1 MERLVGGASK
11 RCSGRLA
18 LTRSHS
24 VAFGSIRATLLLWF
38 LLITLGSVAAVAV
51 VASVLTQRNL
61 ERSILEHLAAL
72 AETRAVQIEE
82 LVDARVAAISALARD
97 PSLVRAFES
106 LESDEKVP
114 AEFESFLGRLSEG
127 LGLESLALVSIE
139 DRVLIAFGS
148 ANGLSGAD
156 LTRTPWVGGPLA
168 AAVDRAGTLLQ
179 ADLSSLQPLAG
190 RRRPGLFVAGP
201 VLDGPR
207 VAGVLVAQ
215 IDEGPIDALIGDVSG
230 LGETGQTVA
239 VHDDGTSLVVA
250 APLRDDR
257 NAAGTRRLTRDVET
271 YRSAIRGE
279 GRVGYGIGPS
289 GREVIG
295 AWFHLPAL
303 RWSVSVEQD
312 AEEAFA
318 PARRQAWTI
327 LAVAAMLA
335 IPAALA
341 ALVVASTLGRPI
353 RTVSHTL
360 ARAAEGDLR
369 DAPEAAGRG
378 ELRQLLESLAR
389 MMRDLGGMLGGVR
402 HTSRDIATTA
412 AEVRETAGRQHTVV
426 QDLGSSAAQI
436 AAAVEE
442 MSATGSQLATTAEG
456 VGTLAEDT
464 AARAERGRQGLDRM
478 RDSIGGLDRTS
489 EGVCGHLAEIRRRAE
504 GVGAVVVSITRVANR
519 TNLLSINAAIE
530 AEKAG
535 AHGRGFGVVATEIN
549 RLADQTAAAALEVE
563 AIVEGMQQSVSA
575 GAEAMDGLAGVV
587 RSSVET
593 ASGVAG
599 DLAAILEAIADL
611 RDRFTGLRDG
621 VEAQSQGALQ
631 VRDAM
636 RQLRDSSRLASEV
649 VERLQSSAVRLDEAS
664 RGLEGAVDRF
674 QLENGSS

>member
-1 MERLVGGASK
+1 MNGG
-11 RCSGRLA
+11 
-18 LTRSHS
+18 TS

-82 LVDARVAAISALARD
+82 LVDARVAAVSALARD
-97 PSLVRAFES
+97 PSLVQAFES
-106 LESDEKVP
+106 LEAGSGPDAGRE
-114 AEFESFLGRLSEG
+114 AFLGTLAEG
-127 LGLESLALVSIE
+127 LGLRSLLLVSTRG
-139 DRVLIAFGS
+139 RVLDAFGGES
-148 ANGLSGAD
+148 NGLDEAD
-156 LTRTPWVGGPLA
+156 LSSAPWAGGPLA
-168 AAVDRAGTLLQ
+168 SAVDRAGTLLQ
-179 ADLSSLQPLAG
+179 ADLSALQPLSG
-190 RRRPGLFVAGP
+190 RRRPALFVAGP

-215 IDEGPIDALIGDVSG
+215 IDEAPIDALIGDVSG

-250 APLRDDR
+250 APLRGDSD
-257 NAAGTRRLTRDVET
+257 AAGTRRLTRDVEP
-271 YRSAIRGE
+271 YRRAIAGE

-312 AEEAFA
+312 AAEAFA

-327 LAVAAMLA
+327 LGIAAVLA
-335 IPAALA
+335 IPAGLA
-341 ALVVASTLGRPI
+341 ALIVASTLGRPI
-353 RTVSHTL
+353 RSVAQRR
-360 ARAAEGDLR
+360 ARAAAGDLR
-369 DAPEAAGRG
+369 DAPQPSGRG

-402 HTSRDIATTA
+402 RTSRDIAITA
-412 AEVRETAGRQHTVV
+412 SEVRETAGRQHTVV
-426 QDLGSSAAQI
+426 QDLGSSAAEI

-442 MSATGSQLATTAEG
+442 MSATGTQLATTADG
-456 VGTLAEDT
+456 VGSLAEAT
-464 AARAERGRQGLDRM
+464 AARAERGRRGLDRM
-478 RDSIGGLDRTS
+478 RESIGGLDRTS
-489 EGVCGHLAEIRRRAE
+489 EGVCGHLAEIRERAD
-504 GVGAVVVSITRVANR
+504 GVGAVVVTITRVANR

-563 AIVEGMQQSVSA
+563 AIVDGMQQSVSA

-593 ASGVAG
+593 ASEVAA
-599 DLAAILEAIADL
+599 DLAAILAAIADL
-611 RDRFTGLRDG
+611 RDRFTELRDG
-621 VEAQSQGALQ
+621 VDAQSQGALQ

-636 RQLRDSSRLASEV
+636 RQLRDSSRLAGEV

-674 QLENGSS
+674 QLEDASA

>member
-1 MERLVGGASK
+1 VGGAA
-11 RCSGRLA
+11 RGLRRRRLVNGGA
-18 LTRSHS
+18 S

-82 LVDARVAAISALARD
+82 LVDARVAAVSALARD
-97 PSLVRAFES
+97 PSLVQAFES
-106 LESDEKVP
+106 LEAGSGADAGRE
-114 AEFESFLGRLSEG
+114 AFLGTLAEG
-127 LGLESLALVSIE
+127 LGLRSLLLVSTRG
-139 DRVLIAFGS
+139 RVLDAFGGES
-148 ANGLSGAD
+148 NGLDEAD
-156 LTRTPWVGGPLA
+156 LSAAPWAGGPLA
-168 AAVDRAGTLLQ
+168 SAVDRAGTLLQ
-179 ADLSSLQPLAG
+179 ADLSALQPLSG
-190 RRRPGLFVAGP
+190 RRRPALFVAGP

-215 IDEGPIDALIGDVSG
+215 IDEAPIDALIGDVSG

-250 APLRDDR
+250 APLRGDSD
-257 NAAGTRRLTRDVET
+257 AAGTRRLTRDVEP
-271 YRSAIRGE
+271 YRRAIAGE

-312 AEEAFA
+312 AAEAFA

-327 LAVAAMLA
+327 LGIAAVLA
-335 IPAALA
+335 IPAGLA
-341 ALVVASTLGRPI
+341 ALIVASTLGRPI
-353 RTVSHTL
+353 RSVSQSL
-360 ARAAEGDLR
+360 ARAAAGDLR
-369 DAPEAAGRG
+369 DAPQPHGRG

-402 HTSRDIATTA
+402 RTSRDIAITA
-412 AEVRETAGRQHTVV
+412 SEVRETAGRQHTVV
-426 QDLGSSAAQI
+426 QDLGSSAAEI

-442 MSATGSQLATTAEG
+442 MSATGTQLATTADG
-456 VGTLAEDT
+456 VGSLAEAT
-464 AARAERGRQGLDRM
+464 ATRAERGRRGLDRM
-478 RDSIGGLDRTS
+478 RESIGGLDRTS
-489 EGVCGHLAEIRRRAE
+489 EGVCGHLAEIRERAD
-504 GVGAVVVSITRVANR
+504 GVGAVVVTITRVANR

-563 AIVEGMQQSVSA
+563 AIVDGMQQSVSA

-593 ASGVAG
+593 ASEVAA
-599 DLAAILEAIADL
+599 DLAAILAAIADL
-611 RDRFTGLRDG
+611 RDRFTELRDG
-621 VEAQSQGALQ
+621 VDAQSQGALQ

-636 RQLRDSSRLASEV
+636 RQLRDSSRLAGEV

-674 QLENGSS
+674 QLEDASA

>member
-1 MERLVGGASK
+1 VSGGP
-11 RCSGRLA
+11 
-18 LTRSHS
+18 S

-82 LVDARVAAISALARD
+82 LVDARVAAIAALARD
-97 PSLVRAFES
+97 PSLVEAFSSFEAGRDADAA
-106 LESDEKVP
+106 LEG
-114 AEFESFLGRLSEG
+114 FLGRLSEG
-127 LGLESLALVSIE
+127 LGLASLMLVSTE
-139 DRVLIAFGS
+139 GRVLTAVGT
-148 ANGLSGAD
+148 AADGLDGAD
-156 LTRTPWVGGPLA
+156 LSATPWAEGPLA
-168 AAVDRAGTLLQ
+168 AAVDRARTLLQ
-179 ADLSSLQPLAG
+179 ADLSALQPLAG
-190 RRRPGLFVAGP
+190 RSRPGLFVAGP

-215 IDEGPIDALIGDVSG
+215 IDEAPIDALIGDVSG

-239 VHDDGTSLVVA
+239 VYDDGTSLVVA
-250 APLRDDR
+250 APLRRAPD
-257 NAAGTRRLTRDVET
+257 AAGTRRLTRDVEHH
-271 YRSAIRGE
+271 RGAIRGE
-279 GRVGYGIGPS
+279 GRVGYGVGPS

-312 AEEAFA
+312 AAEAFA

-327 LAVAAMLA
+327 LGVAAVLA
-335 IPAALA
+335 IPAGLA
-341 ALVVASTLGRPI
+341 ALIVASTLGRPI
-353 RTVSHTL
+353 RAVSRSL
-360 ARAAEGDLR
+360 AQAAEGDLR
-369 DAPEAAGRG
+369 DAPRPSGRG

-389 MMRDLGGMLGGVR
+389 MMRDLGGMLGRVR
-402 HTSRDIATTA
+402 RTSRDIATTA
-412 AEVRETAGRQHTVV
+412 SEVRETAGRQHTVV
-426 QDLGSSAAQI
+426 QDLGSSAAEI
-436 AAAVEE
+436 AAAVEQ
-442 MSATGSQLATTAEG
+442 MSATGTQLATTAEG
-456 VGTLAEDT
+456 VGSLAEAT
-464 AARAERGRQGLDRM
+464 AARAERGRRGLDRM
-478 RDSIGGLDRTS
+478 RESIGGLDRTS
-489 EGVCGHLAEIRRRAE
+489 EGVCGHLREIRERAD
-504 GVGAVVVSITRVANR
+504 GVGAVVVTITRVANR

-535 AHGRGFGVVATEIN
+535 EHGRGFGVVATEIN
-549 RLADQTAAAALEVE
+549 RLADRTAAAALEVE

-593 ASGVAG
+593 ASEVAA

-611 RDRFTGLRDG
+611 RDRFTELRDG
-621 VEAQSQGALQ
+621 VDAQSEGALQ

-636 RQLRDSSRLASEV
+636 RQLRDSSRIAGEV

-674 QLENGSS
+674 QLEDASG

>member
-1 MERLVGGASK
+1 MNGGA
-11 RCSGRLA
+11 
-18 LTRSHS
+18 S

-82 LVDARVAAISALARD
+82 LVDARVAAVSALARD
-97 PSLVRAFES
+97 PSLVQAFES
-106 LESDEKVP
+106 LEAGSGADAGRE
-114 AEFESFLGRLSEG
+114 AFLGTLAEG
-127 LGLESLALVSIE
+127 LGLRSLLLVSTRG
-139 DRVLIAFGS
+139 RVLDAFGGES
-148 ANGLSGAD
+148 NGLDEAD
-156 LTRTPWVGGPLA
+156 LSAAPWAGGPLA
-168 AAVDRAGTLLQ
+168 SAVDRAGTLLQ
-179 ADLSSLQPLAG
+179 ADLSALQPLSG
-190 RRRPGLFVAGP
+190 RRRPALFVAGP

-215 IDEGPIDALIGDVSG
+215 IDEAPIDALIGDVSG

-250 APLRDDR
+250 APLRGDSD
-257 NAAGTRRLTRDVET
+257 AAGTRRLTRDVEP
-271 YRSAIRGE
+271 YRRAIAGE

-312 AEEAFA
+312 AAEAFA

-327 LAVAAMLA
+327 LGIAAVLA
-335 IPAALA
+335 IPAGLA
-341 ALVVASTLGRPI
+341 ALIVASTLGRPI
-353 RTVSHTL
+353 RSVSQSL
-360 ARAAEGDLR
+360 ARAAAGDLR
-369 DAPEAAGRG
+369 DAPQPSGRG

-402 HTSRDIATTA
+402 RTSRDIAITA
-412 AEVRETAGRQHTVV
+412 SEVRETAGRQHTVV
-426 QDLGSSAAQI
+426 QDLGSSAAEI

-442 MSATGSQLATTAEG
+442 MSATGTQLATTADG
-456 VGTLAEDT
+456 VGSLAEAT
-464 AARAERGRQGLDRM
+464 ATRAERGRRGLDRM
-478 RDSIGGLDRTS
+478 RESIGGLDRTS
-489 EGVCGHLAEIRRRAE
+489 EGVCGHLAEIRERAD
-504 GVGAVVVSITRVANR
+504 GVGAVVVTITRVANR

-563 AIVEGMQQSVSA
+563 AIVDGMQQSVSA

-593 ASGVAG
+593 ASEVAA
-599 DLAAILEAIADL
+599 DLAAILAAIADL
-611 RDRFTGLRDG
+611 RDRFTELRDG
-621 VEAQSQGALQ
+621 VDAQSQGALQ

-636 RQLRDSSRLASEV
+636 RQLRDSSRLAGEV

-674 QLENGSS
+674 QLEDASA

>member
-1 MERLVGGASK
+1 VNGGA
-11 RCSGRLA
+11 
-18 LTRSHS
+18 S

-82 LVDARVAAISALARD
+82 LVDARVAAVSALARD
-97 PSLVRAFES
+97 PSLVQAFES
-106 LESDEKVP
+106 LEAGGGADAGRE
-114 AEFESFLGRLSEG
+114 AFLGTLAEG
-127 LGLESLALVSIE
+127 LGLRSLLLVSTRG
-139 DRVLIAFGS
+139 RVLDAFGGES
-148 ANGLSGAD
+148 NGLDEAD
-156 LTRTPWVGGPLA
+156 LSAAPWAGGPLA
-168 AAVDRAGTLLQ
+168 SAVDRAGTLLQ
-179 ADLSSLQPLAG
+179 ADLSALQPLSG
-190 RRRPGLFVAGP
+190 RRRPALFVAGP

-215 IDEGPIDALIGDVSG
+215 IDEAPIDALIGDVSG

-250 APLRDDR
+250 APLRGDSD
-257 NAAGTRRLTRDVET
+257 AAGTRRLTRDVEP
-271 YRSAIRGE
+271 YRRAIAGE

-312 AEEAFA
+312 AAEAFA

-327 LAVAAMLA
+327 LGIAAVLA
-335 IPAALA
+335 IPAGLA
-341 ALVVASTLGRPI
+341 ALIVASTLGRPI
-353 RTVSHTL
+353 RSVSQSL
-360 ARAAEGDLR
+360 ARAAAGDLR
-369 DAPEAAGRG
+369 DAPQASGRG

-402 HTSRDIATTA
+402 RTSRDIAITA
-412 AEVRETAGRQHTVV
+412 SEVRETAGRQHTVV
-426 QDLGSSAAQI
+426 QDLGSSAAEI

-442 MSATGSQLATTAEG
+442 MSATGTQLATTADG
-456 VGTLAEDT
+456 VGSLAEAT
-464 AARAERGRQGLDRM
+464 ATRAERGRRGLDRM
-478 RDSIGGLDRTS
+478 RESIGGLDRTS
-489 EGVCGHLAEIRRRAE
+489 EGVCGHLAEIRERAD
-504 GVGAVVVSITRVANR
+504 GVGAVVVTITRVANR

-563 AIVEGMQQSVSA
+563 AIVDGMQQSVSA

-593 ASGVAG
+593 ASEVAA
-599 DLAAILEAIADL
+599 DLAAILAAIADL
-611 RDRFTGLRDG
+611 RDRFNELRDG
-621 VEAQSQGALQ
+621 VDAQSQGALQ

-636 RQLRDSSRLASEV
+636 RQLRDSSRLAGEV

-674 QLENGSS
+674 QLEDASA

>member
-1 MERLVGGASK
+1 MSGGS
-11 RCSGRLA
+11 
-18 LTRSHS
+18 S

-82 LVDARVAAISALARD
+82 LVDARVAAVSALARD
-97 PSLVRAFES
+97 PSLVQAFES
-106 LESDEKVP
+106 LEAGSGPDAGRE
-114 AEFESFLGRLSEG
+114 AFLGTLAEG
-127 LGLESLALVSIE
+127 LGLRSLLLVSTRG
-139 DRVLIAFGS
+139 RVLDAFGGES
-148 ANGLSGAD
+148 NGLDEAD
-156 LTRTPWVGGPLA
+156 LSSAPWAGGPLA
-168 AAVDRAGTLLQ
+168 SAVDRAGTLLQ
-179 ADLSSLQPLAG
+179 ADLSALQPLSG
-190 RRRPGLFVAGP
+190 RRRPALFVAGP

-215 IDEGPIDALIGDVSG
+215 IDEAPIDALIGDVSG

-250 APLRDDR
+250 APLRGDSD
-257 NAAGTRRLTRDVET
+257 AAGTRRLTRDVEP
-271 YRSAIRGE
+271 YRRAIAGE

-312 AEEAFA
+312 AAEAFA

-327 LAVAAMLA
+327 LGIAAVLA
-335 IPAALA
+335 IPAGLA
-341 ALVVASTLGRPI
+341 ALIVASTLGRPI
-353 RTVSHTL
+353 RSVSQGL
-360 ARAAEGDLR
+360 ARAAAGDLR
-369 DAPEAAGRG
+369 DAPQPSGRG

-402 HTSRDIATTA
+402 RTSRDIAITA
-412 AEVRETAGRQHTVV
+412 SEVRETAGRQHTVV
-426 QDLGSSAAQI
+426 QDLGSSAAEI

-442 MSATGSQLATTAEG
+442 MSATGTQLATTADG
-456 VGTLAEDT
+456 VGSLAEAT
-464 AARAERGRQGLDRM
+464 AARAERGRRGLDRM
-478 RDSIGGLDRTS
+478 RESIGGLDRTS
-489 EGVCGHLAEIRRRAE
+489 EGVCGHLAEIRERAD
-504 GVGAVVVSITRVANR
+504 GVGAVVVTITRVANR

-563 AIVEGMQQSVSA
+563 AIVDGMQQSVSA

-593 ASGVAG
+593 ASEVAA
-599 DLAAILEAIADL
+599 DLAAILAAIADL
-611 RDRFTGLRDG
+611 RDRFTELRDG
-621 VEAQSQGALQ
+621 VDAQSQGALQ

-636 RQLRDSSRLASEV
+636 RQLRDSSRLAGEV

-674 QLENGSS
+674 QLEDASA

>member
-1 MERLVGGASK
+1 VNGGA
-11 RCSGRLA
+11 
-18 LTRSHS
+18 S

-82 LVDARVAAISALARD
+82 LVDARVAAVSALARD
-97 PSLVRAFES
+97 PSLVQAFES
-106 LESDEKVP
+106 LEAGSGADAGRE
-114 AEFESFLGRLSEG
+114 AFLGTLAEG
-127 LGLESLALVSIE
+127 LGLRSLLLVSTRG
-139 DRVLIAFGS
+139 RVLDAFGGES
-148 ANGLSGAD
+148 NGLDEAD
-156 LTRTPWVGGPLA
+156 LSAAPWAGGPLA
-168 AAVDRAGTLLQ
+168 SAVDRAGTLLQ
-179 ADLSSLQPLAG
+179 ADLSALQPLSG
-190 RRRPGLFVAGP
+190 RRRPALFVAGP

-215 IDEGPIDALIGDVSG
+215 IDEAPIDALIGDVSG

-250 APLRDDR
+250 APLRGDSD
-257 NAAGTRRLTRDVET
+257 AAGTRRLTRDVEP
-271 YRSAIRGE
+271 YRRAIAGE

-312 AEEAFA
+312 AAEAFA

-327 LAVAAMLA
+327 LGIAAVLA
-335 IPAALA
+335 IPAGLA
-341 ALVVASTLGRPI
+341 ALIVASTLGRPI
-353 RTVSHTL
+353 RSVSQGL
-360 ARAAEGDLR
+360 ARAAAGDLR
-369 DAPEAAGRG
+369 DAPQPSGRG

-402 HTSRDIATTA
+402 RTSRDIATTA
-412 AEVRETAGRQHTVV
+412 SEVRETAGRQHTVV
-426 QDLGSSAAQI
+426 QDLGSSAAEI

-442 MSATGSQLATTAEG
+442 MSATGTQLATTADG
-456 VGTLAEDT
+456 VGSLAEAT
-464 AARAERGRQGLDRM
+464 ATRAERGRRGLDRM
-478 RDSIGGLDRTS
+478 RESIGGLDRTS
-489 EGVCGHLAEIRRRAE
+489 EGVCGHLAEIRERAD
-504 GVGAVVVSITRVANR
+504 GVGAVVVTITRVANR

-563 AIVEGMQQSVSA
+563 AIVDGMQQSVSA

-593 ASGVAG
+593 ASEVAA
-599 DLAAILEAIADL
+599 DLAAILAAIADL
-611 RDRFTGLRDG
+611 RDRFTELRDG
-621 VEAQSQGALQ
+621 VDAQSQGALQ

-636 RQLRDSSRLASEV
+636 RQLRDSSRLAGEV

-674 QLENGSS
+674 QLEDASG

>member
-1 MERLVGGASK
+1 MSRAP
-11 RCSGRLA
+11 
-18 LTRSHS
+18 S

-38 LLITLGSVAAVAV
+38 LLIALGSVAAVAV
-51 VASVLTQRNL
+51 IASILTQRNL

-82 LVDARVAAISALARD
+82 LVDARVAAVAALARD
-97 PSLVRAFES
+97 PSLVRAFAS
-106 LESDEKVP
+106 LESGIS
-114 AEFESFLGRLSEG
+114 ASREFEAFLGTLSQG
-127 LGLESLALVSIE
+127 LGLESLLLVST
-139 DRVLIAFGS
+139 DGRVLTAFGS
-148 ANGLSGAD
+148 TSNGLGRAD
-156 LTRTPWVGGPLA
+156 LSRSPWAGGPLA
-168 AAVDRAGTLLQ
+168 TAVDRARTLLQ
-179 ADLSSLQPLAG
+179 ADLSALQPIAG
-190 RRRPGLFVAGP
+190 RARPALFVAGP
-201 VLDGPR
+201 VLDGAR

-215 IDEGPIDALIGDVSG
+215 IDEAPIDALIGDVSG

-250 APLRDDR
+250 APLRGDR
-257 NAAGTRRLTRDVET
+257 DAAGIRRLTRDIEP
-271 YRSAIRGE
+271 YRRAIRGE
-279 GRVGYGIGPS
+279 GRVGYAIGPS

-312 AEEAFA
+312 AAEAFA

-327 LAVAAMLA
+327 LGVAAVLA
-335 IPAALA
+335 IPAGIAG
-341 ALVVASTLGRPI
+341 LVVASALGRPI
-353 RTVSHTL
+353 RTVSRTL

-369 DAPEAAGRG
+369 DAPEADGRG
-378 ELRQLLESLAR
+378 ELRGLLESLGT

-402 HTSRDIATTA
+402 RTSRDIATTA
-412 AEVRETAGRQHTVV
+412 SEVRETAGRQHTVV
-426 QDLGSSAAQI
+426 QDLGSSAAEI

-456 VGTLAEDT
+456 VGSLSEDT
-464 AARAERGRQGLDRM
+464 ADRAERGRRGLDRM

-489 EGVCGHLAEIRRRAE
+489 EGVCRHLAEIRERAD
-504 GVGAVVVSITRVANR
+504 GVGAVVVTITRVANR

-535 AHGRGFGVVATEIN
+535 PHGRGFGVVATEIN

-563 AIVEGMQQSVSA
+563 AIVEDMQQSVSA

-593 ASGVAG
+593 ASEVSA
-599 DLAAILEAIADL
+599 DLAAILGAIADL
-611 RDRFTGLRDG
+611 RDRFAELRDG
-621 VEAQSQGALQ
+621 VDAQSQGALQ

-636 RQLRDSSRLASEV
+636 RQLRDSSRVAGDV
-649 VERLQSSAVRLDEAS
+649 VQRLQSSAVRLDEAS
-664 RGLEGAVDRF
+664 RGLEGAVARF
-674 QLENGSS
+674 RLEDASD

>member
-1 MERLVGGASK
+1 MNGGA
-11 RCSGRLA
+11 
-18 LTRSHS
+18 S

-82 LVDARVAAISALARD
+82 LVDARVAAVSALARD
-97 PSLVRAFES
+97 PSLVQAFES
-106 LESDEKVP
+106 LEAGGGADAGRE
-114 AEFESFLGRLSEG
+114 AFLGTLAEG
-127 LGLESLALVSIE
+127 LGLRSLLLVSTRG
-139 DRVLIAFGS
+139 RVLDAFGGES
-148 ANGLSGAD
+148 NGLDEAD
-156 LTRTPWVGGPLA
+156 LSSAPWAGGPLA
-168 AAVDRAGTLLQ
+168 SAVDRAGTLLQ
-179 ADLSSLQPLAG
+179 ADLSALQPLSG
-190 RRRPGLFVAGP
+190 RRRPALFVAGP

-215 IDEGPIDALIGDVSG
+215 IDEAPIDALIGDVSG

-250 APLRDDR
+250 APLRGDSD
-257 NAAGTRRLTRDVET
+257 AAGTRRLTRDVEP
-271 YRSAIRGE
+271 YRRAIAGE

-312 AEEAFA
+312 AAEAFA

-327 LAVAAMLA
+327 LGIAGVLA
-335 IPAALA
+335 IPAGLA
-341 ALVVASTLGRPI
+341 ALIVASTLGRPI
-353 RTVSHTL
+353 RSVSQSL
-360 ARAAEGDLR
+360 ARAAAGDLR
-369 DAPEAAGRG
+369 DAPQPSGRG

-402 HTSRDIATTA
+402 RTSRDIAITA
-412 AEVRETAGRQHTVV
+412 SEVRETAGRQHTVV
-426 QDLGSSAAQI
+426 QDLGSSAAEI

-442 MSATGSQLATTAEG
+442 MSATGTQLATTADG
-456 VGTLAEDT
+456 VGSLAEAT
-464 AARAERGRQGLDRM
+464 ATRAERGRRGLDRM
-478 RDSIGGLDRTS
+478 RESIGGLDRTS
-489 EGVCGHLAEIRRRAE
+489 EGVCGHLAEIRERAD
-504 GVGAVVVSITRVANR
+504 GVGAVVVTITRVANR

-593 ASGVAG
+593 ASEVAA
-599 DLAAILEAIADL
+599 DLAAILAAIADL
-611 RDRFTGLRDG
+611 RDRFSELRDG
-621 VEAQSQGALQ
+621 VDAQSQGALQ

-636 RQLRDSSRLASEV
+636 RQLRDSSRLAGEV

-674 QLENGSS
+674 QLEDASA

>member
-1 MERLVGGASK
+1 MNGGA
-11 RCSGRLA
+11 
-18 LTRSHS
+18 S

-82 LVDARVAAISALARD
+82 LVDARVAAVSALARD
-97 PSLVRAFES
+97 PSLVQAFES
-106 LESDEKVP
+106 LEAGSGPDAGRE
-114 AEFESFLGRLSEG
+114 AFLGTLAEG
-127 LGLESLALVSIE
+127 LGLRSLLLVSTRG
-139 DRVLIAFGS
+139 RVLDAFGGES
-148 ANGLSGAD
+148 NGLDEAD
-156 LTRTPWVGGPLA
+156 LSAAPWAGGPLA
-168 AAVDRAGTLLQ
+168 SAVDRAGTLLQ
-179 ADLSSLQPLAG
+179 ADLSALQPLSG
-190 RRRPGLFVAGP
+190 RRRPALFVAGP

-215 IDEGPIDALIGDVSG
+215 IDEAPIDALIGDVSG

-250 APLRDDR
+250 APLRGDSD
-257 NAAGTRRLTRDVET
+257 AAGTRRLTRDVEP
-271 YRSAIRGE
+271 YRRAIAGE

-312 AEEAFA
+312 AAEAFA

-327 LAVAAMLA
+327 LGIAAVLA
-335 IPAALA
+335 IPAGLA
-341 ALVVASTLGRPI
+341 ALIVASTLGRPI
-353 RTVSHTL
+353 RSVSQSL
-360 ARAAEGDLR
+360 ARAAAGDLR
-369 DAPEAAGRG
+369 DAPQASGRG

-402 HTSRDIATTA
+402 RTSRDIAITA
-412 AEVRETAGRQHTVV
+412 SEVRETAGRQHTVV
-426 QDLGSSAAQI
+426 QDLGSSAAEI

-442 MSATGSQLATTAEG
+442 MSATGTQLATTADG
-456 VGTLAEDT
+456 VGSLAEAT
-464 AARAERGRQGLDRM
+464 ATRAERGRRGLDRM
-478 RDSIGGLDRTS
+478 RESIGGLDRTS
-489 EGVCGHLAEIRRRAE
+489 EGVCGHLAEIRERAD
-504 GVGAVVVSITRVANR
+504 GVGAVVVTITRVANR

-563 AIVEGMQQSVSA
+563 AIVDGMQQSVSA

-593 ASGVAG
+593 ASEVAA
-599 DLAAILEAIADL
+599 DLAAILAAIADL
-611 RDRFTGLRDG
+611 RDRFTELRDG
-621 VEAQSQGALQ
+621 VDAQSQGALQ

-636 RQLRDSSRLASEV
+636 RQLRDSSRLAGEV

-674 QLENGSS
+674 QLEDASG

>member
-1 MERLVGGASK
+1 VNGGA
-11 RCSGRLA
+11 
-18 LTRSHS
+18 S

-82 LVDARVAAISALARD
+82 LVDARVAAVSALARD
-97 PSLVRAFES
+97 PSLVQAFES
-106 LESDEKVP
+106 LEAGGGADAGRE
-114 AEFESFLGRLSEG
+114 AFLGTLAEG
-127 LGLESLALVSIE
+127 LGLRSLLLVSTRG
-139 DRVLIAFGS
+139 RVLDAFGGES
-148 ANGLSGAD
+148 NGLDEAD
-156 LTRTPWVGGPLA
+156 LSSAPWAGGPLA
-168 AAVDRAGTLLQ
+168 SAVDRAGTLLQ
-179 ADLSSLQPLAG
+179 ADLSALQPLSG
-190 RRRPGLFVAGP
+190 RRRPALFVAGP

-215 IDEGPIDALIGDVSG
+215 IDEAPIDALIGDVSG

-250 APLRDDR
+250 APLRGDSD
-257 NAAGTRRLTRDVET
+257 AAGTRRLTRDVEP
-271 YRSAIRGE
+271 YRRAIAGE

-312 AEEAFA
+312 AAEAFA

-327 LAVAAMLA
+327 LGIAGVLA
-335 IPAALA
+335 IPAGLA
-341 ALVVASTLGRPI
+341 ALIVASTLGRPI
-353 RTVSHTL
+353 RSVSQSL
-360 ARAAEGDLR
+360 ARAAAGDLR
-369 DAPEAAGRG
+369 DAPQPSGRG

-402 HTSRDIATTA
+402 RTSRDIAITA
-412 AEVRETAGRQHTVV
+412 SEVRETAGRQHTVV
-426 QDLGSSAAQI
+426 QDLGSSAAEI

-442 MSATGSQLATTAEG
+442 MSATGTQLATTADG
-456 VGTLAEDT
+456 VGSLAEAT
-464 AARAERGRQGLDRM
+464 ATRAERGRRGLDRM
-478 RDSIGGLDRTS
+478 RESIGGLDRTS
-489 EGVCGHLAEIRRRAE
+489 EGVCGHLAEIRERAD
-504 GVGAVVVSITRVANR
+504 GVGAVVVTITRVANR

-563 AIVEGMQQSVSA
+563 AIVDGMQQSVSA

-593 ASGVAG
+593 ASEVAA
-599 DLAAILEAIADL
+599 DLAAILAAIADL
-611 RDRFTGLRDG
+611 RDRFSELRDG
-621 VEAQSQGALQ
+621 VDAQSQGALQ

-636 RQLRDSSRLASEV
+636 RQLRDSSRLAGEV

-674 QLENGSS
+674 QLEDASA

>member
-1 MERLVGGASK
+1 VNGG
-11 RCSGRLA
+11 
-18 LTRSHS
+18 TS

-82 LVDARVAAISALARD
+82 LVDARVAAVSALARD
-97 PSLVRAFES
+97 PSLVQAFES
-106 LESDEKVP
+106 LEAGSGPDAGRE
-114 AEFESFLGRLSEG
+114 AFLGTLAEG
-127 LGLESLALVSIE
+127 LGLRSLLLVSTRG
-139 DRVLIAFGS
+139 RVLDAFGGES
-148 ANGLSGAD
+148 NGLDEAD
-156 LTRTPWVGGPLA
+156 LSSAPWAGGPLA
-168 AAVDRAGTLLQ
+168 SAVDRAGTLLQ
-179 ADLSSLQPLAG
+179 ADLSALQPLSG
-190 RRRPGLFVAGP
+190 RRRPALFVAGP

-215 IDEGPIDALIGDVSG
+215 IDEAPIDALIGDVSG

-250 APLRDDR
+250 APLRGDSD
-257 NAAGTRRLTRDVET
+257 AAGTRRLTRDVEP
-271 YRSAIRGE
+271 YRRAIAGE

-312 AEEAFA
+312 AAEAFA

-327 LAVAAMLA
+327 LGIAAVLA
-335 IPAALA
+335 IPAGLA
-341 ALVVASTLGRPI
+341 ALIVASTLGRPI
-353 RTVSHTL
+353 RSVAQRR
-360 ARAAEGDLR
+360 ARAAAGDLR
-369 DAPEAAGRG
+369 DAPQPSGRG

-402 HTSRDIATTA
+402 RTSRDIAITA
-412 AEVRETAGRQHTVV
+412 SEVRETAGRQHTVV
-426 QDLGSSAAQI
+426 QDLGSSAAEI

-442 MSATGSQLATTAEG
+442 MSATGTQLATTADG
-456 VGTLAEDT
+456 VGSLAEAT
-464 AARAERGRQGLDRM
+464 AARAERGRRGLDRM
-478 RDSIGGLDRTS
+478 RESIGGLDRTS
-489 EGVCGHLAEIRRRAE
+489 EGVCGHLAEIRERAD
-504 GVGAVVVSITRVANR
+504 GVGAVVVTITRVANR

-563 AIVEGMQQSVSA
+563 AIVDGMQQSVSA

-593 ASGVAG
+593 ASEVAA
-599 DLAAILEAIADL
+599 DLAAILAAIADL
-611 RDRFTGLRDG
+611 RDRFTELRDG
-621 VEAQSQGALQ
+621 VDAQSQGALQ

-636 RQLRDSSRLASEV
+636 RQLRDSSRLAGEV

-674 QLENGSS
+674 QLEDASA

>member
-1 MERLVGGASK
+1 VNGGA
-11 RCSGRLA
+11 
-18 LTRSHS
+18 S

-82 LVDARVAAISALARD
+82 LVDARVAAVSALARD
-97 PSLVRAFES
+97 PSLVQAFES
-106 LESDEKVP
+106 LEAGGGADAGRE
-114 AEFESFLGRLSEG
+114 AFLGTLAEG
-127 LGLESLALVSIE
+127 LGLRSLLLVSTRG
-139 DRVLIAFGS
+139 RVLDAFGGES
-148 ANGLSGAD
+148 NGLDEAD
-156 LTRTPWVGGPLA
+156 LSAAPWAGGPLA
-168 AAVDRAGTLLQ
+168 SAVDRAGTLLQ
-179 ADLSSLQPLAG
+179 ADLSALQPLSG
-190 RRRPGLFVAGP
+190 RRRPALFVAGP

-215 IDEGPIDALIGDVSG
+215 IDEAPIDALIGDVSG

-250 APLRDDR
+250 APLRGDSD
-257 NAAGTRRLTRDVET
+257 AAGTRRLTRDVEP
-271 YRSAIRGE
+271 YRRAIAGE

-312 AEEAFA
+312 AAEAFA

-327 LAVAAMLA
+327 LGIAAVLA
-335 IPAALA
+335 IPAGLA
-341 ALVVASTLGRPI
+341 ALIVASTLGRPI
-353 RTVSHTL
+353 RSVSQSL
-360 ARAAEGDLR
+360 ARAAAGDLR
-369 DAPEAAGRG
+369 DAPQASGRG

-402 HTSRDIATTA
+402 RTSRDIAITA
-412 AEVRETAGRQHTVV
+412 SEVRETAGRQHTVV
-426 QDLGSSAAQI
+426 QDLGSSAAEI

-442 MSATGSQLATTAEG
+442 MSATGTQLATTADG
-456 VGTLAEDT
+456 VGSLAEAT
-464 AARAERGRQGLDRM
+464 ATRAERGRRGLDRM
-478 RDSIGGLDRTS
+478 RESIGGLDRTS
-489 EGVCGHLAEIRRRAE
+489 EGVCGHLAEIRERAD
-504 GVGAVVVSITRVANR
+504 GVGAVVVTITRVANR

-563 AIVEGMQQSVSA
+563 AIVDGMQQSVSA

-593 ASGVAG
+593 ASEVAA
-599 DLAAILEAIADL
+599 DLAAILAAIADL
-611 RDRFTGLRDG
+611 RDRFTELRDG
-621 VEAQSQGALQ
+621 VDAQSQGALQ

-636 RQLRDSSRLASEV
+636 RQLRDSSRLAGEV

-674 QLENGSS
+674 QLEDASG